1 MSDGG
6 LNHIEEEIRDADYF
20 ERQIIGLAERIS
32 GLEERIEEIEKILVN
47 AYKSVKK
54 EKQNDK

>member
-32 GLEERIEEIEKILVN
+32 GLEEIVEEIKKLIIN
-47 AYKSVKK
+47 AYKSVLNG
-54 EKQNDK
+54 KQNDK